1 MLKPLGNT
9 GLPVGPL
16 IVGGNVFGWTIDE
29 QRSFEVLDAFFA
41 GGATMI
47 DTADAYYAYVPGNVG
62 GESETIIGRW
72 MKARGNRDKV
82 QVATKVGLLEINGE
96 KGLKTSVI
104 ETAIE
109 NSLRR
114 LQTDYV
120 DLYFAHA
127 DDESVPQEEVAET
140 FDRLVKAGKV
150 RLLGA
155 SNFSQARLESALDIS
170 DAAGLAGYAVL
181 QPQLNL
187 MAAGAFPESYR
198 AFCAERGMGVM
209 TFFALAS
216 GFLSGKYRKPEDA
229 QNSSRSA
236 ALNRYFNAR
245 GNAVLAAL
253 DSVSAETGATL
264 AQIALAWIIATPGVT
279 GPIVSATSVEQVE
292 GLLPATTLKLE
303 PAQMALLDAASQT
316 PVGSGSFTAS

>member
-1 MLKPLGNT
+1 MKTTRLGNT
-9 GLPVGPL
+9 DL
-16 IVGGNVFGWTIDE
+16 NVSNLCLGTMQFGWTADE
-29 QRSFEVLDAFFA
+29 PASASVMDAYVAA
-41 GGATMI
+41 GGNFI
-47 DTADAYYAYVPGNVG
+47 DTADVYSRWSPGNPG
-62 GESETIIGRW
+62 GVSEEIIGRW

-114 LQTDYV
+114 LQTDYI

-187 MAAGAFPESYR
+187 MAAGAFPASYR

-216 GFLSGKYRKPEDA
+216 GFLSGKYRKPEDVL
-229 QNSSRSA
+229 NSSRSA
-236 ALNRYFNAR
+236 ALSRYFNAR
-245 GNAVLAAL
+245 GEAVLAAL
-253 DSVSAETGATL
+253 DSVAAETGATL

-279 GPIVSATSVEQVE
+279 GPIVSATSVEQVRS
-292 GLLPATTLKLE
+292 LLPATTLKLE

-316 PVGSGSFTAS
+316 PV